1 MKLNDELIR
10 IQNGD
15 QGEGMRKNLETQI
28 TYGEALGAK
37 EMVKITGPGGHVVFG
52 SAPVTWKPVFH
63 LADPKPF

>member
-1 MKLNDELIR
+1 
-10 IQNGD
+10 
-15 QGEGMRKNLETQI
+15 MRKILETQI

-63 LADPKPF
+63 LMDELIGYG